1 MRIRLHLLPNSPS
14 KRIHHY
20 YIIVYSSQFHL
31 ESCCTRVQRLGTYES
46 AISRRLQ
53 MFGRRYGLQK
63 CQSHRWTMRRP
74 ELTTP
79 RVRIAATL
87 TYELFYP
94 RRLRLRFCRLNR
106 EGTTFLQN
114 E

>member
-1 MRIRLHLLPNSPS
+1 ML
-14 KRIHHY
+14 
-20 YIIVYSSQFHL
+20 
-31 ESCCTRVQRLGTYES
+31 
-46 AISRRLQ
+46 
-53 MFGRRYGLQK
+53 
-63 CQSHRWTMRRP
+63 RP